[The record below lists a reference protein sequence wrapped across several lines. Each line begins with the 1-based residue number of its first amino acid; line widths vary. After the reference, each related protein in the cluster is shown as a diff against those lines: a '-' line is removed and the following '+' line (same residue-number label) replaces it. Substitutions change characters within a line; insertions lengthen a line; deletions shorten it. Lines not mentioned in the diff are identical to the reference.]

1 MNENE
6 VLGPGPPGQHNGLHA
21 LTDEYAE
28 PEVELLRAVFQD
40 APFVTHLARAP
51 GGWRTLSE
59 HELGALELTYEEKN
73 GVLALQALMQ
83 RSYPELPKLKVP
95 GPDAIGRVYGHR
107 LGGLMREVMLAV
119 ALDGSNN
126 FLAEVELATGGA
138 HGIAIRPR
146 DILRPLLRIG
156 ASSFILVHNHPS
168 GNPNPSAEDIA
179 LTRVVAECGE
189 AAGVPLVDHIIVAGR
204 GGGFTSLVRMG
215 RHAMEEDTP

>member
-1 MNENE
+1 MNEDD
-6 VLGPGPPGQHNGLHA
+6 VLGRGPPGPNHRLHA
-21 LTDEYAE
+21 LADEYAE
-28 PEVELLRAVFQD
+28 PEVELLRAVFRG
-40 APFVTHLARAP
+40 APFVTRLARAP

-59 HELGALELTYEEKN
+59 QEIDALELTREEKQ
-73 GVLALQALMQ
+73 GVLALQVLVE

-119 ALDGSNN
+119 ALDGGNN

-138 HGIAIRPR
+138 HGVALRPR
-146 DILRPLLRIG
+146 DVVRPVLRIG

-168 GNPNPSAEDIA
+168 GDPYPSAEDIA
-179 LTRVVAECGE
+179 LTSVVTECGA

-204 GGGFTSLVRMG
+204 GGGFTSLVRLG
-215 RHAMEEDTP
+215 LHPTEG